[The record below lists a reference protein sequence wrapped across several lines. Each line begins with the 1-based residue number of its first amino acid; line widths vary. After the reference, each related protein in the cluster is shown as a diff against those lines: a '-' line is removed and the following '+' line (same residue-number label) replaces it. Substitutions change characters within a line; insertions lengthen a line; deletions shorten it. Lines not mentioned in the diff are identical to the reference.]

1 MRKKIFSK
9 IEKEKKGRKGRKE
22 EKYRKDR
29 GNAVLGERESWI
41 DS

>member
-29 GNAVLGERESWI
+29 GNAVLGERVG
-41 DS
+41 